1 MKIKASISIFL
12 LIFLIFSLNNK
23 NIISCNG
30 EWNKIYDCYGGLDDI
45 IKVDENYFVL
55 GWFAKELFG
64 DKDIF
69 LMKIDEEGNEIWN
82 KTYDRGDED
91 GGWEILKTIDGFLIT
106 GYTFSHGK
114 GEECWLIKVDEEGN
128 EIWNKT
134 YGGDYAFHTIED
146 ERNYL
151 TIGVKNYKIWLIKID
166 EEGNEIWNK
175 TYDGEVFGGVD
186 ILKTDDGY
194 LIGGNTFASGIN
206 KDILLIKIDKE
217 GNEIWNRTYSWGWDW
232 EWTKRIIEA
241 EDGYLILGET
251 ISTPTGWND
260 VYLIKI
266 DKEGNEIWSKTYG
279 GYQPEGGEDIIKID
293 EGYAIIGSTST
304 YKIGEADVWLL
315 KIDKEGNEIW
325 NKSFGWR
332 AGDWGGGIIYE
343 ENNYVIAATF
353 CDIVWINNEPKSAPH
368 PWIIKCNDLSPPKMK
383 IIKPKEG
390 YLYIFD
396 REICPKEGYAFVIG
410 GITIQMDVIDP
421 LKMVNRVEIYIYVR
435 KFEYEPRAVIYSP
448 PYEWKWD
455 ERVIKIRDTPPYIR
469 AGAFYGNTRA
479 VAPDVVSLYI
489 INL

>member
-175 TYDGEVFGGVD
+175 TYDGEV
-186 ILKTDDGY
+186 
-194 LIGGNTFASGIN
+194 
-206 KDILLIKIDKE
+206 
-217 GNEIWNRTYSWGWDW
+217 
-232 EWTKRIIEA
+232 
-241 EDGYLILGET
+241 
-251 ISTPTGWND
+251 
-260 VYLIKI
+260 
-266 DKEGNEIWSKTYG
+266 
-279 GYQPEGGEDIIKID
+279 
-293 EGYAIIGSTST
+293 
-304 YKIGEADVWLL
+304 
-315 KIDKEGNEIW
+315 
-325 NKSFGWR
+325 
-332 AGDWGGGIIYE
+332 
-343 ENNYVIAATF
+343 
-353 CDIVWINNEPKSAPH
+353 
-368 PWIIKCNDLSPPKMK
+368 
-383 IIKPKEG
+383 
-390 YLYIFD
+390 
-396 REICPKEGYAFVIG
+396 
-410 GITIQMDVIDP
+410 
-421 LKMVNRVEIYIYVR
+421 
-435 KFEYEPRAVIYSP
+435 
-448 PYEWKWD
+448 
-455 ERVIKIRDTPPYIR
+455 
-469 AGAFYGNTRA
+469 
-479 VAPDVVSLYI
+479 
-489 INL
+489 